1 MEPNVRTVT
10 VRGVL
15 FARKHQDGDYAWM
28 VRQPK
33 YRHTLFLTCENFLDM
48 MSDLNVQGGG
58 TACLRP
64 VSFHA
69 LSDADI
75 KSGKVFRALGIPTGW
90 STATGGFPV
99 LDRHYARRSI
109 DLALERLSRILDT
122 YTNIN
127 EVVFSCDKEDP
138 RKIGT
143 GIFATTIGSDVVAYI
158 SEALQNITKRK
169 PTRLSFKQIRDF
181 ELRLLPYALLNDC
194 CVRQARKLTLF
205 ELKIDKLTQRLQALE
220 ISHKQPT
227 AAKRQPTETATRPA
241 KEQKQGSLHGF
252 VRPN

>member
-1 MEPNVRTVT
+1 MDPNARTVT

-75 KSGKVFRALGIPTGW
+75 KAGKVPRALGIPTGW
-90 STATGGFPV
+90 STETGGFPV
-99 LDRHYARRSI
+99 LDRYYARRSI
-109 DLALERLSRILDT
+109 DLALERLSCILDT
-122 YTNIN
+122 YTTIN
-127 EVVFSCDKEDP
+127 EIVFSCDKEDP
-138 RKIGT
+138 GKIGT

-158 SEALQNITKRK
+158 SAALQNITKRK
-169 PTRLSFKQIRDF
+169 PTRLSFDQIRDF
-181 ELRLLPYALLNDC
+181 ELRLLPYALLNDR
-194 CVRQARKLTLF
+194 CVRQSRKIMLF
-205 ELKIDKLTQRLQALE
+205 ESKMDALTQRLQALE
-220 ISHKQPT
+220 MGHKQPT
-227 AAKRQPTETATRPA
+227 AAKRQPTEGVTRPS
-241 KEQKQGSLHGF
+241 KEQKQGSLRGF